1 MHQRFGQEIARLR
14 HGGGGLGV
22 SRAGQ
27 KLLQP
32 FLDGR
37 SLARDGDLEGRIVVE
52 PTALDGD
59 VGIGFLEV
67 FQRRAGLLRLDPQG
81 GQGQGGFRI
90 EQAKDLRAGLHAG
103 EGEVE
108 KEALAVRA
116 GGLQRPCGPRRP
128 GRFDELEGGRGGG
141 GVLKE
146 HRGGLTE
153 GERLR
158 QLRGDLKIRIV
169 LQEGLENES
178 LHFAGTGFRRL
189 NRVEFGRFPDGA
201 NGEFVLPIG
210 REGGHGHEGRDQQG
224 HEQHWNAVNKK
235 ADHRGEE

>member
-1 MHQRFGQEIARLR
+1 MTPSFNTWERETLDKFALEAYLRMRKQED
-14 HGGGGLGV
+14 
-22 SRAGQ
+22 Q
-27 KLLQP
+27 
-32 FLDGR
+32 
-37 SLARDGDLEGRIVVE
+37 LE
-52 PTALDGD
+52 
-59 VGIGFLEV
+59 
-67 FQRRAGLLRLDPQG
+67 
-81 GQGQGGFRI
+81 
-90 EQAKDLRAGLHAG
+90 
-103 EGEVE
+103 
-108 KEALAVRA
+108 
-116 GGLQRPCGPRRP
+116 
-128 GRFDELEGGRGGG
+128 
-141 GVLKE
+141 
-146 HRGGLTE
+146 
-153 GERLR
+153 